1 MNGQFRF
8 DEHGNVD
15 VVPTDLHERG
25 PDEQQGEMLSPMSEF
40 FGPPISVYTRE
51 QALEDGVLVD
61 VSETAK
67 DAGII
72 YPVAV
77 TQRLWTGYIVP
88 DDRSRPYGQSESGRL
103 WDVVYLLSVAARS
116 GGETVHYTVS
126 FIMKERQRRN
136 VQLKAVCGPGDD
148 MTPVITLMLPDE
160 D

>member
-1 MNGQFRF
+1 M
-8 DEHGNVD
+8 D
-15 VVPTDLHERG
+15 
-25 PDEQQGEMLSPMSEF
+25 
-40 FGPPISVYTRE
+40 
-51 QALEDGVLVD
+51 DGVLID

-67 DAGII
+67 ETGII
-72 YPVAV
+72 YDTAI
-77 TQRLWTGYIVP
+77 THRLWVDYVTP

-148 MTPVITLMLPDE
+148 MTPVITIHATGRGLTHECDNSISLRE
-160 D
+160 VQQKARRR